1 MPKRQKSTER
11 ILIIGGSGYLG
22 RALYREFQS
31 FYQVYGTFCHANEF
45 WENHGAFVKYNS
57 HQDELNPILHEIQPT
72 HVIFNLWSDHK
83 PGLTAMDELVQ
94 YAYAYNIKVTLLS
107 HVMVFDA
114 AEQYPALPSYRTQ
127 SLSNTGRYFIEL
139 EKLLQK
145 LPDEQWLI
153 ARTAMII
160 GINSPVVKDIKMK
173 LIENEPIEVF
183 PNLTVSATTRDMVIS
198 QIHYLVNQK
207 SNGIV
212 HCASVDLIHHI
223 DLIVEICERLG
234 HNAPRLTHVYNS
246 NKETYL
252 ALMSPEN
259 FWPEHLNIDI
269 QEVINQGTLSTIEST
284 SSLLNS

>member
-1 MPKRQKSTER
+1 MTTQNSQKDGKPEASKRPTVRIGPVRIRLQHQGYIAVACHGFWRCRAIPRPSILPHTKS
-11 ILIIGGSGYLG
+11 L
-22 RALYREFQS
+22 
-31 FYQVYGTFCHANEF
+31 
-45 WENHGAFVKYNS
+45 KY
-57 HQDELNPILHEIQPT
+57 
-72 HVIFNLWSDHK
+72 
-83 PGLTAMDELVQ
+83 
-94 YAYAYNIKVTLLS
+94 
-107 HVMVFDA
+107 
-114 AEQYPALPSYRTQ
+114 
-127 SLSNTGRYFIEL
+127 GRYFIEL

-183 PNLTVSATTRDMVIS
+183 PNLIVSATTRDMVIS